1 MPAHEK
7 KILIIED
14 DRDILDL
21 LSYLLL
27 AEGYQVIAS
36 LHGTEADMLQEILPD
51 LVLLDLRM
59 HGVAKAGA
67 RICLRIKTNIY
78 TRNIPVVLISAE
90 PDIELIA
97 KDCYAD
103 DYISK
108 PFNIHDILSRVR
120 TNLHD
125 QKSNGGTP

>member
-1 MPAHEK
+1 MPAHEQ

-14 DRDILDL
+14 DPAILDL
-21 LSYLLL
+21 LCYILS

-51 LVLLDLRM
+51 LVLLDMRL

-78 TRNIPVVLISAE
+78 TRSIPVILISAE
-90 PDIELIA
+90 PDIQSIA

-108 PFNIHDILSRVR
+108 PFNIHDILSKVGK
-120 TNLHD
+120 NM
-125 QKSNGGTP
+125 GG